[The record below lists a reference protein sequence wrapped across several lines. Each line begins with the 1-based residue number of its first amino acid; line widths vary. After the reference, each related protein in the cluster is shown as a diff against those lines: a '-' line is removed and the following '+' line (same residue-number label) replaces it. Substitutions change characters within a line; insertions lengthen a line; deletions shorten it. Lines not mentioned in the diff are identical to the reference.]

1 LTNGRFIYLTMDT
14 ILVLDFGGQ
23 YCHLIARRIRDLGVF
38 SEILPYNIALD
49 KIKAINP
56 KGIILSGG
64 PNSVYENGSPQLTAD
79 FFQYVSDESIPVLGI
94 CYGHHLIV
102 HQLNGKIESHDHK
115 EYGQSD
121 LNAIEDNGLL
131 EGFDKIE
138 TVWMS
143 HGDQIKKLPEGFNVL
158 ASTATCPIA
167 SFANYQK
174 SLFGVQFHPEVG
186 HTTKGKV
193 VLENFVNKYA
203 KAKREWKLENWVN
216 QTIESIRER
225 IGPEKKVILGLS
237 GGVDSSVT
245 AVLIHRAIGSRL
257 HCIFVNNGV
266 LRKNEV
272 AEVQKIFRDKLNFK
286 GFHYVN
292 AEELFLKKLKGVED
306 PEEKRRVIGHT
317 FIEVFE
323 NKTIELEK
331 EYPNIKF
338 LAQGTIYPDR
348 VESSATSNASAKI
361 KSHHNLTLPE
371 NMLLEIIEPLKDLY
385 KDEVR
390 KIGLNLGLP
399 IEIINRHPFP
409 GPGLAVRVIGSVDKE
424 KLNILREADEIL
436 IEEIRKAGLYESL
449 WQAFCVLLPLK
460 TVGVMGDF
468 RTYENICAIRAVESL
483 DVMTANFAKLDM
495 NLLEKISTR
504 IINEVKGFNRVV
516 YDISNKPPSTI
527 EYE

>member
-1 LTNGRFIYLTMDT
+1 MDT

-38 SEILPYNIALD
+38 SEILPYNVALE

-64 PNSVYENGSPQLTAD
+64 PNSVYGKGSPQLTMD
-79 FFQYVSDESIPVLGI
+79 FYQYVSNENIPVLGI
-94 CYGHHLIV
+94 CYGHHLIA
-102 HQLNGKIESHDHK
+102 HQLKGKIESHDHK

-121 LNAIEDNGLL
+121 LNIIEKKGLL
-131 EGFDKIE
+131 EGFNKIE

-143 HGDQIKKLPEGFNVL
+143 HGDQIKELPEGFNVL
-158 ASTATCPIA
+158 ASTTTCPIA
-167 SFANYQK
+167 AFANYQK
-174 SLFGVQFHPEVG
+174 ELFGVQFHPEVG
-186 HTTKGKV
+186 HTPKGKV
-193 VLENFVNKYA
+193 VFDNFITKYA
-203 KAKREWKLENWVN
+203 KAKKEWKLENWVN
-216 QTIESIRER
+216 QTIENIRER
-225 IGPEKKVILGLS
+225 VGPEKRVILGLS
-237 GGVDSSVT
+237 GGVDSSVV
-245 AVLIHRAIGSRL
+245 AALIHRAIGDRL
-257 HCIFVNNGV
+257 HSIFVNNGL

-272 AEVQKIFRDKLNFK
+272 NEVQKTFRDKLKFE
-286 GFHYVN
+286 GFHYVD

-306 PEEKRRVIGHT
+306 PEEKRRIIGHT

-331 EYPNIKF
+331 EHPNIKF

-348 VESSATSNASAKI
+348 VESSATSKTSAKI

-371 NMLLEIIEPLKDLY
+371 NMVLEIIEPLKDLY

-390 KIGLNLGLP
+390 KIGLNLSLP

-409 GPGLAVRVIGSVDKE
+409 GPGLAVRVIGSVNKE
-424 KLNILREADEIL
+424 KLNILRNADEIL
-436 IEEIRKAGLYESL
+436 IEEIRNAGLYDSL
-449 WQAFCVLLPLK
+449 WQVFCVFLPIK

-468 RTYENICAIRAVESL
+468 RTYENICAIRAVESM

-504 IINEVKGFNRVV
+504 IINEVNGFNRVV

>member
-1 LTNGRFIYLTMDT
+1 MTNERFIYLIMDT

-23 YCHLIARRIRDLGVF
+23 YCHLIARRIRDLGVY
-38 SEILPYNIALD
+38 SEILPYNVALE

-64 PNSVYENGSPQLTAD
+64 PNSVYDEGSPQLPED
-79 FFQYVSDESIPVLGI
+79 FYNYVSEKEIPVLGI

-102 HQLNGKIESHDHK
+102 HQLKGKIESHDHK

-121 LNAIEDNGLL
+121 LNMLIGDSLL
-131 EGFDKIE
+131 EGFNNIE

-143 HGDQIKKLPEGFNVL
+143 HGDQIEELPKGFNVL
-158 ASTATCPIA
+158 ARTATCPIA
-167 SFANYQK
+167 VFANNQEN
-174 SLFGVQFHPEVG
+174 LFGVQFHPEVD
-186 HTTKGKV
+186 HTPKGRV
-193 VLENFVNKYA
+193 VLENFAIKYA
-203 KAKREWKLENWVN
+203 KAKRQWKLENWVD
-216 QTIESIRER
+216 QTIENIRETV
-225 IGPEKKVILGLS
+225 GPDKKVILGLS

-245 AVLIHRAIGSRL
+245 AVLLHKAIGDRL
-257 HCIFVNNGV
+257 HSIFVNNGV

-272 AEVQKIFRDKLNFK
+272 VEVQETFR
-286 GFHYVN
+286 
-292 AEELFLKKLKGVED
+292 KKLKFKNFHYMDAEDLFLNRLNGIED

-331 EYPNIKF
+331 EFPNIKF

-348 VESSATSNASAKI
+348 VESSATSNTSAKI

-371 NMLLEIIEPLKDLY
+371 NMMLEIIEPLKDLY

-390 KIGLNLGLP
+390 RIGLSLGLP
-399 IEIINRHPFP
+399 KEIINRHPFP
-409 GPGLAVRVIGSVDKE
+409 GPGLAVRIIGSVDKE
-424 KLNILREADEIL
+424 KLKILRDADEIL
-436 IEEIRKAGLYESL
+436 IEEIRNAGLYESL
-449 WQAFCVLLPLK
+449 WQVFCVFLPLK

-504 IINEVKGFNRVV
+504 IINEVQGFNRVV